1 MKYPDFSKTYVLIV
15 GDLMLDKY
23 HFGQVNRVS
32 PEAPVPVV
40 RVKQSTY
47 TLGGAGNVVNNL
59 YHLGANACLIGMVGN
74 CANGNSVKNLLDERK
89 VKYRLLTRQSPTIT
103 KVRIIG
109 DHQQIVRVDFE
120 EIQFLSQDEL
130 ETVKDYIDEFLDNI
144 NCVVISDYGKG
155 MVCESLSRFVINRAK
170 ERSLSVLVDPKGNDW
185 EKYRGATMIT
195 PNVKELA
202 GAAGKELAN
211 EDREIEILG
220 NEIRKKYDIKY
231 LLVTR
236 SERGMTLLSE
246 NGSHHIRSEAREVY
260 DVSGAGDT
268 VVATVAAALS
278 AGLDVEEAVKI
289 ANKAAGIVVGKLG
302 TAPVSIDELKA
313 ALGGS
318 RNGKIVSLEVLLK
331 TLKRLRAEGKKI
343 VFTNGC
349 FDILHKGHVAYL
361 QKAREFG
368 DVLIVGLNSDE
379 SVRRLKGSSR
389 PVNSEADRA
398 FVLAGLEMVNYVV
411 IFDEDTPY
419 EILSRIRPDV
429 LVKGGDYKDVE
440 DSEFAGRVEIID
452 FFEDP
457 CGQILA

>member
-1 MKYPDFSKTYVLIV
+1 VQYSDFSKSSVLIV

-59 YHLGANACLIGMVGN
+59 YHLGANACLIAMVGN
-74 CANGNSVKNLLDERK
+74 CANGNLVKNLLDERK
-89 VKYRLLTRQSPTIT
+89 VKYRLLTRQCPTIT

-120 EIQFLSQDEL
+120 EIEFLSQDEL
-130 ETVKDYIDEFLDNI
+130 ETVKGYVDEFIDNI

-155 MVCESLSRFVINRAK
+155 MVTNELCKFLMDRAG
-170 ERSLSVLVDPKGNDW
+170 ENSIPILVDPKGNDW

-211 EDREIEILG
+211 DDKEIEICG
-220 NEIRKKYDIKY
+220 NEIRRQYDIKY

-246 NGSHHIRSEAREVY
+246 NGSYHIRSEAREVY

-268 VVATVAAALS
+268 VIATLSLALASGANLAEAAKL
-278 AGLDVEEAVKI
+278 
-289 ANKAAGIVVGKLG
+289 ANIAAGIKVSKIG
-302 TAPVSIDELKA
+302 TAPVHFKELSEELSI
-313 ALGGS
+313 
-318 RNGKIVSLEVLLK
+318 
-331 TLKRLRAEGKKI
+331 
-343 VFTNGC
+343 
-349 FDILHKGHVAYL
+349 
-361 QKAREFG
+361 
-368 DVLIVGLNSDE
+368 
-379 SVRRLKGSSR
+379 
-389 PVNSEADRA
+389 
-398 FVLAGLEMVNYVV
+398 
-411 IFDEDTPY
+411 
-419 EILSRIRPDV
+419 
-429 LVKGGDYKDVE
+429 
-440 DSEFAGRVEIID
+440 
-452 FFEDP
+452 
-457 CGQILA
+457 